1 MLGAL
6 VEVNGGMLLID
17 ERANLLRDGGGR
29 EEEYESHRVCL
40 RQPEAA
46 STEPGGNNGGRRV
59 FAFYDIS
66 ERLMVSAV
74 YVWVMNI
81 HDSLADVPRSH
92 YWDQTDWS
100 SVLDRSI
107 DVSDIDA
114 D

>member
-29 EEEYESHRVCL
+29 EEEYGSHRVCL

-46 STEPGGNNGGRRV
+46 EKGRKQWGGRRV

-92 YWDQTDWS
+92 YFGHRRGLREGHPDGHG
-100 SVLDRSI
+100 R
-107 DVSDIDA
+107 
-114 D
+114 